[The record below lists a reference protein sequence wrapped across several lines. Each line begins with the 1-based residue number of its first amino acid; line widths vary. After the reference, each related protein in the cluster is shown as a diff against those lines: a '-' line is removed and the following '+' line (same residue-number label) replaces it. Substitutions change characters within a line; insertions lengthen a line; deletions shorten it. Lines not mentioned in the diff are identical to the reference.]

1 MATKPNAQEVQPIT
15 LAPVKFF
22 VRKKTVRPMLHALT
36 GTQPNQFQPGGAP
49 GLQDRTDLSG
59 KFSRR
64 LGAIRRALS
73 AADASIIEDRKD
85 LTLRHAEKFPA
96 LDKDG
101 NAHPKAGQPTPVY
114 ALDGMGNPVFKK
126 DAAGNDTDERIVS
139 PDQYNVADPIAFE
152 REFKAM
158 LEEFIVVECVGFT
171 EDDFNAFKVTPGQN
185 SPIGKI
191 IDPLIDLERGGE
203 TEATP
208 EEQADG
214 ARREGEDADG
224 GSRTHS
230 RPGDRI
236 AAGAGPEERTRS
248 RGRRRRSDRAMNE
261 RRRNSRRS
269 GSRSRRV
276 RRAYRAI
283 LQVRPSAGRPS
294 ESVQAVYD
302 VGRDD
307 RLSSAQPRKNGRPSE
322 IAGSEGRGGSRGVS
336 ETLIPGR
343 RP

>member
-1 MATKPNAQEVQPIT
+1 MANKPNAQEVQPIT

-139 PDQYNVADPIAFE
+139 SDQYNVADPIAFE
-152 REFKAM
+152 KEFKAM
-158 LEEFIVVECVGFT
+158 LEEFIVIECVGFT

-191 IDPLIDLERGGE
+191 IDPLIDLERGGD

-208 EEQADG
+208 EQQADALDAKAKTLVAEAERIRAQATESPLALVPKGEPEVAVEEDG
-214 ARREGEDADG
+214 ATA
-224 GSRTHS
+224 
-230 RPGDRI
+230 P
-236 AAGAGPEERTRS
+236 
-248 RGRRRRSDRAMNE
+248 
-261 RRRNSRRS
+261 
-269 GSRSRRV
+269 
-276 RRAYRAI
+276 
-283 LQVRPSAGRPS
+283 
-294 ESVQAVYD
+294 
-302 VGRDD
+302 
-307 RLSSAQPRKNGRPSE
+307 
-322 IAGSEGRGGSRGVS
+322 
-336 ETLIPGR
+336 
-343 RP
+343 